1 MKTLLISLIVL
12 VAAVAADGAAQ
23 TAEEQGLAIARAA
36 RDRQAGFQSY
46 TAVGRMTLRDLYGS
60 ESVRDFRTKTLEV
73 QDDGDKTMIVFD
85 RPRDIAGTALLSHA
99 HKAGNDDQ
107 WLYLPALRRVKRI
120 TSAGKTGS
128 FAGSQFSYEDLV
140 AAPIERFDFKWL
152 GDAPCPRIETLVCH
166 VNEQYPRNDD
176 SGYRRQRI
184 WLDTE
189 AYRVFRSEYY
199 DRKDTLL
206 KVLVVNGYQ
215 LYEDRFWQPT
225 QLVMTNMRTEKSTV
239 MDWTDYDFAAG
250 LDDDDFSRRGLER
263 VK

>member
-1 MKTLLISLIVL
+1 MKIQLVSLTVL
-12 VAAVAADGAAQ
+12 VAVIAADGVAQ
-23 TAEEQGLAIARAA
+23 TAEERGLAIARAA
-36 RDRQAGFQSY
+36 RDSQAGFQSF
-46 TAVGRMTLRDLYGS
+46 TATGRMTLRDRHGS
-60 ESVRDFRTKTLEV
+60 ESTRDFRTKTLEV
-73 QDDGDKTMIVFD
+73 QGDGDKTLIVFD
-85 RPRDIAGTALLSHA
+85 RPRDIEGTALLTHA
-99 HKAGNDDQ
+99 HKVGNDDQ

-140 AAPIERFDFKWL
+140 AAPIERFDYKWL

-166 VNEQYPRNDD
+166 VNEQYPRDDD

-189 AYRVFRSEYY
+189 AYRVFRSEFY
-199 DRKDTLL
+199 DRKNALL

-215 LYEDRFWQPT
+215 LHEQRYWQPT

-239 MDWTDYDFAAG
+239 MDWTAYDFSVE

-263 VK
+263 VR